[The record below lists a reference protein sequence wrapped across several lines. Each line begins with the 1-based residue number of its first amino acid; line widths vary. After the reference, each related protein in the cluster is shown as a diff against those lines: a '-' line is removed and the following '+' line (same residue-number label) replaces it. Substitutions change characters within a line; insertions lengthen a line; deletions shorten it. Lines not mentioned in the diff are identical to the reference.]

1 MGIKEKLN
9 QKNRT
14 PQTSVLTS
22 ASDEVMMWR
31 EQLVRSGL
39 RAMVI
44 IGLVAAVA
52 GSYYAYKTGSTWV
65 IPFYILAY
73 AGLLLV
79 TLGTQIPYNI
89 QAATLVGLIYL
100 LGIIDL
106 LESGRGGDGR
116 VFLLA
121 VPLLAVLF
129 FGKLEGMIALGLNI
143 LTMAVFA
150 WLYTSERIVIPVSRQ
165 ANFADPFAWL
175 SNTIVLLMLGTFLV
189 SSLDFLVPRLISSL
203 TRSRR
208 LLQRLD
214 EAHKELRGHS
224 EELTLS
230 HRLLSERAKALE
242 VTAALARDAASIYD
256 LQEILER
263 VVNLISERF
272 NFYHAGIFLLDQSA
286 EWAILRAAS
295 SDGGRRMLE
304 RNYKLPVSKSGIVGF
319 VTGVG
324 KPRVALEVDK
334 DAAFIKN
341 PDLPNTRSEMTVP
354 LRVRGQVIGAL
365 DVQSIDAQ
373 AFNDEDV
380 NMLQAIADQ
389 LAMVISNVRLYNQ
402 VQESLEAERRAYRDL
417 SQEAWNEVLT
427 SRPDL
432 SYRYQD
438 GRLSRQLVGQDSD
451 PLEVQSKEDHLRLE
465 IPIRIRGQMIG
476 AFIAK
481 KASNMQAWS
490 QEEKDLLY
498 ALVDQLSV
506 ALESARLYRDTQQ
519 RAMRERLVTDITTKM
534 RASTDP
540 DTILQ
545 TAVNELRQALHTRQ
559 VKIHFQPSDADNQNS
574 SNGSNQLKGL

>member
-1 MGIKEKLN
+1 MGIKEKFNLTMR
-9 QKNRT
+9 K
-14 PQTSVLTS
+14 PQTSLLTS
-22 ASDEVMMWR
+22 ATDEVLMWR

-44 IGLVAAVA
+44 IGLVAVAA
-52 GSYYAYKTGSTWV
+52 GSYYAYTTGSSWV
-65 IPFYILAY
+65 IPFYLLAY

-89 QAATLVGLIYL
+89 QAATLIGLIYL
-100 LGIIDL
+100 LGVIDL

-129 FGKLEGMIALGLNI
+129 FGRTQGLIALGLNI

-150 WLYTSERIVIPVSRQ
+150 WLYTSERIIIPVSRQ

-175 SNTIVLLMLGTFLV
+175 SNTLVLLMLGTFLV
-189 SSLDFLVPRLISSL
+189 SSMVFLVPRLISSL
-203 TRSRR
+203 ARSRR

-214 EAHKELRGHS
+214 EAHKELRVHS
-224 EELTLS
+224 EELTHS
-230 HRLLSERAKALE
+230 HRLLGERAKALE
-242 VTAALARDAASIYD
+242 VTAALARDAASIHE
-256 LQEILER
+256 LQEILDR
-263 VVNLISERF
+263 VVDLISERF
-272 NFYHAGIFLLDQSA
+272 NFYHAGIFLVDQPG

-304 RNYKLPVSKSGIVGF
+304 RDYRIAVGKAGIVGY
-319 VTGVG
+319 VAGEG
-324 KPRVALEVDK
+324 KPRVSLEVDK
-334 DAAFIKN
+334 DAAHLKN

-354 LRVRGQVIGAL
+354 LRVRGKVIGAL
-365 DVQSIDAQ
+365 DVQSTAPQ
-373 AFNDEDV
+373 AFNNDDV

-402 VQESLEAERRAYRDL
+402 VQESLETERRAYRDL
-417 SQEAWNEVLT
+417 SREAWNEILI

-432 SYRYQD
+432 SYRYHH
-438 GRLSRQLVGQDSD
+438 GRVSRDRVDHDNNPQEIKSNENHIS
-451 PLEVQSKEDHLRLE
+451 LEV
-465 IPIRIRGQMIG
+465 PIRIRGQVIG
-476 AFIAK
+476 TFVAK
-481 KASNMQAWS
+481 KASDLKEWT

-498 ALVDQLSV
+498 HLVDQLSV
-506 ALESARLYRDTQQ
+506 ALEGARLYSDTQQ

-545 TAVNELRQALHTRQ
+545 TALNELKQALHNRQ
-559 VKIHFQPSDADNQNS
+559 VKIHIQPDAAGKQVS
-574 SNGSNQLKGL
+574 PNGSN

>member
-1 MGIKEKLN
+1 MNTMEKAHR
-9 QKNRT
+9 KNRK
-14 PQTSVLTS
+14 PQTAMLTS
-22 ASDEVMMWR
+22 ASDEVIIWR

-39 RAMVI
+39 RAMII
-44 IGLVAAVA
+44 IGLIAVA
-52 GSYYAYKTGSTWV
+52 VGSYYAYKTGSAWV

-73 AGLLLV
+73 SGLLLV

-100 LGIIDL
+100 LGTIDL

-121 VPLLAVLF
+121 VPVLAVLF
-129 FGKLEGMIALGLNI
+129 FGKLEAIIALGLNI

-175 SNTIVLLMLGTFLV
+175 SNTMVLIMLGTFLV

-208 LLQRLD
+208 LLKRLD

-224 EELTLS
+224 EELSAS

-242 VTAALARDAASIYD
+242 ITAALARDAVSIHD

-272 NFYHAGIFLLDQSA
+272 NFYHAGIFLLDQSS

-295 SDGGRRMLE
+295 SDSGLRMLE
-304 RNYKLPVSKSGIVGF
+304 RGYKLPVGKAGIVGY
-319 VTGVG
+319 VTAEG
-324 KPRVALEVDK
+324 KARVALDVNK
-334 DAAFIKN
+334 DAAYMKN
-341 PDLPNTRSEMTVP
+341 PHLPNTRSEMTVP

-365 DVQSIDAQ
+365 DVQSTDAKS
-373 AFNDEDV
+373 FGDEDV

-389 LAMVISNVRLYNQ
+389 LSMVITNVRLYNQ
-402 VQESLEAERRAYRDL
+402 VQASLEAEQRAYRDL

-432 SYRYQD
+432 TYRYQD
-438 GRLSRQLVGQDSD
+438 GRVFKQTPDQDSRPQED
-451 PLEVQSKEDHLRLE
+451 QSHENDLRLE
-465 IPIRIRGQMIG
+465 LPIHVRGRRIG

-481 KASNMQAWS
+481 KPTNMQAWS
-490 QEEKDLLY
+490 HEDKDLLY

-519 RAMRERLVTDITTKM
+519 RAMRDRLVTDITTKM

-540 DTILQ
+540 DTIMQ
-545 TAVNELRQALHTRQ
+545 TAVSELQRALHTRQ
-559 VKIHFQPSDADNQNS
+559 VKVHFQPVDIDAPDPA
-574 SNGSNQLKGL
+574 NGSN

>member
-1 MGIKEKLN
+1 MGIQDKFRSTGRKPE
-9 QKNRT
+9 
-14 PQTSVLTS
+14 TSLLTS
-22 ASDEVMMWR
+22 AMDEVLIWR

-44 IGLVAAVA
+44 IGLIAVAAA
-52 GSYYAYKTGSTWV
+52 SYSAYATGSTWV
-65 IPFYILAY
+65 IPFYLLAY

-100 LGIIDL
+100 LGVIDL

-129 FGKLEGMIALGLNI
+129 FGRVEGLIALGLNM
-143 LTMAVFA
+143 LTMGVFA
-150 WLYTSERIVIPVSRQ
+150 WLYTSERIIIPVSRQ

-175 SNTIVLLMLGTFLV
+175 SNSLVLLILGTFLV
-189 SSLDFLVPRLISSL
+189 SSLGFLVPRLISSL

-214 EAHKELRGHS
+214 EAHKELRVHS

-230 HRLLSERAKALE
+230 HRLLAERTKTLE
-242 VTAALARDAASIYD
+242 VTAALAREAASIHD
-256 LQEILER
+256 LQEILDR

-272 NFYHAGIFLLDQSA
+272 NFYHAGIFLLDQS
-286 EWAILRAAS
+286 EQWAILRAAS

-304 RNYKLPVSKSGIVGF
+304 RDFKLPVGASGIVGY
-319 VTGVG
+319 VTGEG
-324 KPRVALEVDK
+324 KPKVSLEVDQ
-334 DAAFIKN
+334 DAAHLKN

-354 LRVRGQVIGAL
+354 LRVRGKVIGAL
-365 DVQSIDAQ
+365 DVQSTEAQ
-373 AFNDEDV
+373 AFKIEDA

-389 LAMVISNVRLYNQ
+389 LATVISNVRLYNQ

-417 SQEAWNEVLT
+417 SQEAWNEVLAF
-427 SRPDL
+427 RPDL
-432 SYRYQD
+432 SYRYHQGMVTRQQID
-438 GRLSRQLVGQDSD
+438 HEKEPHELQSVENYLSLD
-451 PLEVQSKEDHLRLE
+451 
-465 IPIRIRGQMIG
+465 IPIRIRGQAIG
-476 AFIAK
+476 TFVAK
-481 KASNMQAWS
+481 KASDLNEWP
-490 QEEKDLLY
+490 QEEQELLY

-506 ALESARLYRDTQQ
+506 ALESARLYNDTQQ
-519 RAMRERLVTDITTKM
+519 RAMRERLVTDITSKM

-540 DTILQ
+540 DVILQ
-545 TAVNELRQALHTRQ
+545 TAVNELRRALNNRK
-559 VKIHFQPSDADNQNS
+559 VKVHVQSNDDDRTISP
-574 SNGSNQLKGL
+574 NGSNQ